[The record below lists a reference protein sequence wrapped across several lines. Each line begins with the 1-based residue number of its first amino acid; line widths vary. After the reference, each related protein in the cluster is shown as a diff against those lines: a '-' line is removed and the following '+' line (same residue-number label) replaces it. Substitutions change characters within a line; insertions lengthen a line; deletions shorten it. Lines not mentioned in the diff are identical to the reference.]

1 MLKTKLL
8 ISTLVEYHFSG
19 PESQEAISLLRK
31 LTEPRRFTKGRTK
44 GHRRPLYR
52 KERKEAEV
60 ILDFVETILNPTVP
74 RRIRLFLSLQ
84 LEARYGN

>member
-1 MLKTKLL
+1 MFK
-8 ISTLVEYHFSG
+8 LVEYHFSG

-52 KERKEAEV
+52 KEAEV

-84 LEARYGN
+84 LEARDGN

>member
-1 MLKTKLL
+1 MLKTRLL
-8 ISTLVEYHFSG
+8 VRILVEYHFDG
-19 PESQEAISLLRK
+19 PESQEAIRLLRK

-52 KERKEAEV
+52 KERREAKI
-60 ILDFVETILNPTVP
+60 ILDFVETILNPDVP
-74 RRIRLFLSLQ
+74 CRVRTFLSLQ

>member
-31 LTEPRRFTKGRTK
+31 LTE
-44 GHRRPLYR
+44 HRRPLYR

>member
-1 MLKTKLL
+1 MLKTRLL
-8 ISTLVEYHFSG
+8 VRTLVEYHFDG
-19 PESQEAISLLRK
+19 PESQEAIRLLRK
-31 LTEPRRFTKGRTK
+31 LTEPRRFTKGR
-44 GHRRPLYR
+44 HRRPLYR

-60 ILDFVETILNPTVP
+60 ILDFVEAILNPTVP

>member
-31 LTEPRRFTKGRTK
+31 LTEPRRFTK